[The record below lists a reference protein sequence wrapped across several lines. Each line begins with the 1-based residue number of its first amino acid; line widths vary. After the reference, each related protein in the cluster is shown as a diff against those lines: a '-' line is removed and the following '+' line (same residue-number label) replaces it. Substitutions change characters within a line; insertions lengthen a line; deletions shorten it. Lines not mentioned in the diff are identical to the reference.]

1 MNLEKESKI
10 FIIVTITVAISIFH
24 FAAPGRMEIHT
35 IHRELFF
42 IPIILS
48 CFWFGLKPGLIT
60 AGVVSLLYASQFHF
74 GAEHEMMFIQT
85 FFQVLTFFLITI
97 VLGVLV
103 NYNEKYQEE
112 NIRKKELAALGNAAL
127 NIGTEIQDVLAALKM
142 EFAKLENNSAGKDE
156 IEEGL
161 SRLDNLI
168 KILASFVSKDNS
180 ERIDLDIN
188 ALIKDQVLILKE
200 KAGSTGISIQTTL
213 DEKECPSKISEE
225 SIRKLIKDLLV
236 NAIEASPNGGKI
248 FIRTN
253 HKPTYNIVEVEDE
266 GTGIKPEHLKR
277 IFNPFFTTKEGSHGL
292 SLASDYK
299 FIKSC
304 GGDIKVSSTPG
315 EGSCFK
321 VKIPIDDPDK
331 PLNRLNRIS
340 DWHSGKDKKQNS
352 LHRFEE

>member
-1 MNLEKESKI
+1 MMNLEKESKI

-24 FAAPGRMEIHT
+24 FASPNRMGIHM

-42 IPIILS
+42 VPIILS
-48 CFWFGLKPGLIT
+48 CFWFGLKSGLIT
-60 AGVVSLLYASQFHF
+60 VGAVSILYVSQSFF
-74 GAEHEMMFIQT
+74 GEEHEMLFVPT
-85 FFQVLTFFLITI
+85 FFQIATFFLITI
-97 VLGVLV
+97 ILGVLV
-103 NYNEKYQEE
+103 NHNEKYQEE

-127 NIGTEIQDVLAALKM
+127 NIGKEIQDVLAALKM
-142 EFAKLENNSAGKDE
+142 EFAKLENDSPEKDE
-156 IEEGL
+156 IEEGFN
-161 SRLDNLI
+161 RLDHLV

-180 ERIDLDIN
+180 ERINLDIN

-200 KAGSTGISIQTTL
+200 KAGSTGISILTTL
-213 DEKECPSKISEE
+213 DEKGCPSKISEE
-225 SIRKLIKDLLV
+225 STQKLIKDLLV

-253 HKPTYNIVEVEDE
+253 HRPTYNIFEVEDE

-304 GGDIKVSSTPG
+304 GGEIKVSSIPG
-315 EGSCFK
+315 EGACFK
-321 VKIPIDDPDK
+321 VKIPIDDPAR
-331 PLNRLNRIS
+331 PVSRLNQIS
-340 DWHSGKDKKQNS
+340 DWNPGNGS
-352 LHRFEE
+352 EAE